1 MILSWVEVSM
11 FSLSFANNTFS
22 FSKSFLKIMKIIV
35 SPTDNI
41 ANPYEMMDRVRR
53 IKGIDKNTP
62 EIVSIDDNETE
73 FPSIEKL
80 GNAEINKPKNLISIL
95 KINSIKSV
103 AVVREPNRSFSN
115 VIFIEE

>member
-1 MILSWVEVSM
+1 
-11 FSLSFANNTFS
+11 
-22 FSKSFLKIMKIIV
+22 MKIIV

-73 FPSIEKL
+73 FPSTEKL
-80 GNAEINKPKNLISIL
+80 GNADKNNPKKLISIL
-95 KINSIKSV
+95 KLNSIKSET
-103 AVVREPNRSFSN
+103 VVSEPNRSLSS
-115 VIFIEE
+115 VIFSEE